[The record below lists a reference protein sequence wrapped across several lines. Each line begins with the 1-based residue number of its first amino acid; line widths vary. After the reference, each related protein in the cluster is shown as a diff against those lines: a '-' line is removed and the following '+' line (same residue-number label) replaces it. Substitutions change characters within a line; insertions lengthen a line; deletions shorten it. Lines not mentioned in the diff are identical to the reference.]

1 MITCRKIKAID
12 QSPFDGKNRK
22 RPRKQVVNQ
31 GFVQFVLPFANCCET
46 MEVAHSMVFRP
57 TRMMP
62 SDLENAA
69 TSEQRTWGLFSS
81 VREVYQVTTTGTTLT
96 TVDWKSFGC
105 YLLGNPVKEKLYN
118 ANGSKIKLNKKI
130 LS

>member
-69 TSEQRTWGLFSS
+69 TSEQRTWGLFSF
-81 VREVYQVTTTGTTLT
+81 VREVYQVTTTGN
-96 TVDWKSFGC
+96 TVHWKSFAVIRKFC
-105 YLLGNPVKEKLYN
+105 K
-118 ANGSKIKLNKKI
+118 
-130 LS
+130 

>member
-1 MITCRKIKAID
+1 MITCRKKEAID

-81 VREVYQVTTTGTTLT
+81 VREVYQVTTTGTST

-105 YLLGNPVKEKLYN
+105 YE
-118 ANGSKIKLNKKI
+118 I
-130 LS
+130 L